1 MSTTLDAIY
10 EHGIFRPVAGMP
22 DSLKDKERV
31 KITIETDDEY
41 NLNAEFREWDAASDE
56 DMLTFE
62 RKLEEIGYSRS
73 II

>member
-1 MSTTLDAIY
+1 
-10 EHGIFRPVAGMP
+10 MP